1 MYKFTLYEQHKV
13 NRINFVMRWVIE
25 CDFLG
30 MKPIS
35 DYVFKIFAWFIAQC
49 SIKGNVNKIIVS
61 DIVCVVIFSLEYLIR
76 FFCSPQKWNFFREPM
91 NLGRQK
97 EQQIKLLL
105 KTFSFLVDF
114 FALLPFYVSL
124 VLEELEDYQ
133 IIGKAGKIVRLM
145 RVRYERVFEKK
156 IF

>member
-1 MYKFTLYEQHKV
+1 
-13 NRINFVMRWVIE
+13 
-25 CDFLG
+25 
-30 MKPIS
+30 
-35 DYVFKIFAWFIAQC
+35 
-49 SIKGNVNKIIVS
+49 
-61 DIVCVVIFSLEYLIR
+61 
-76 FFCSPQKWNFFREPM
+76 M

-145 RVRYERVFEKK
+145 RV
-156 IF
+156 

>member
-1 MYKFTLYEQHKV
+1 
-13 NRINFVMRWVIE
+13 
-25 CDFLG
+25 
-30 MKPIS
+30 
-35 DYVFKIFAWFIAQC
+35 
-49 SIKGNVNKIIVS
+49 
-61 DIVCVVIFSLEYLIR
+61 
-76 FFCSPQKWNFFREPM
+76 M

-145 RVRYERVFEKK
+145 RVKYERVFETYFSKK
-156 IF
+156 I

>member
-1 MYKFTLYEQHKV
+1 
-13 NRINFVMRWVIE
+13 
-25 CDFLG
+25 
-30 MKPIS
+30 
-35 DYVFKIFAWFIAQC
+35 
-49 SIKGNVNKIIVS
+49 
-61 DIVCVVIFSLEYLIR
+61 
-76 FFCSPQKWNFFREPM
+76 M

-145 RVRYERVFEKK
+145 RVKYERVFEN
-156 IF
+156 FF

>member
-1 MYKFTLYEQHKV
+1 
-13 NRINFVMRWVIE
+13 
-25 CDFLG
+25 
-30 MKPIS
+30 
-35 DYVFKIFAWFIAQC
+35 
-49 SIKGNVNKIIVS
+49 
-61 DIVCVVIFSLEYLIR
+61 
-76 FFCSPQKWNFFREPM
+76 M

-145 RVRYERVFEKK
+145 RVKYERVFEK
-156 IF
+156 FF